1 VGEIELEKEKMA
13 SLLGAGDLA
22 DLHKTQHK
30 AMIRRYLIGAAVV
43 LVVLAYFD
51 VQTGLDLLDSLI
63 RAVPIDWVR
72 EVVA

>member
-1 VGEIELEKEKMA
+1 MA
-13 SLLGAGDLA
+13 QTEVAALLGAGDLA

-30 AMIRRYLIGAAVV
+30 MMKRYLLGAAVV

-63 RAVPIDWVR
+63 RAVPIDWLR
-72 EVVA
+72 QVVA